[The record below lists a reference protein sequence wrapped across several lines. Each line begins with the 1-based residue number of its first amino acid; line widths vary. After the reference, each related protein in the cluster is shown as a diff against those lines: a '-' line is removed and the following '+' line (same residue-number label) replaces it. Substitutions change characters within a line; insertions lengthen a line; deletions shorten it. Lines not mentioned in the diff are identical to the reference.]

1 MVFLKHLKDN
11 IYLLSI
17 PFIWVSLY
25 CILDVYSLWSYWGV
39 QKMEIIFPDLHV
51 LLSAIDAH
59 YQGINVFKENP
70 LCYFKI
76 PHVYSNAWFLFHYLG
91 FSDQYRLFIGITTL
105 IIFSI
110 AVAWLT
116 KKKLFLF
123 VLFLCSPAVLL
134 AIERC
139 NNDVILFLMLLLT
152 AKLAFSK
159 SNKLPIFAHL
169 TLFFCTALK
178 YYPVAFSIIFLLRND
193 DLKIKLRNLTIHIV
207 FFFAWIFYSWENLQI
222 QKHIIPDP
230 GYAWSFGISPMF
242 TLFTHLTGSK
252 VISFVFLTSLSLIV
266 IYSAF
271 IFFKKIDFFFSDN
284 KLDSCFARLLF
295 VGGTMVLVFCYL
307 VRTSFDHRMIYFAF
321 CFPFFTALLSKRSY
335 NMSKHY
341 WIPMLLFLLIT
352 ISAWFEC
359 LREWITIG
367 LRYFSHESIL
377 PHVLFVVRTIEI
389 SINHFSFT
397 TLFSMSLV
405 IIYKNLH
412 PTFIR
417 YLTCLKES

>member
-1 MVFLKHLKDN
+1 
-11 IYLLSI
+11 
-17 PFIWVSLY
+17 
-25 CILDVYSLWSYWGV
+25 
-39 QKMEIIFPDLHV
+39 MEIIFPDLHV

-91 FSDQYRLFIGITTL
+91 FSDQYRLFIGIITL

-110 AVAWLT
+110 AVAWLS
-116 KKKLFLF
+116 KEKLFLF

-159 SNKLPIFAHL
+159 SKDSAIFAHL
-169 TLFFCTALK
+169 ILLFCTALK

-193 DLKIKLRNLTIHIV
+193 ELKIKLRNLIIHVV
-207 FFFAWIFYSWENLQI
+207 FFFVWIFCSWENLQI

-242 TLFTHLTGSK
+242 TLLTHLTGSN
-252 VISFVFLTSLSLIV
+252 VISFVFLTFLSLLL
-266 IYSAF
+266 IYFAF
-271 IFFKKIDFFFSDN
+271 NFFNKIDTFCVNNKSDPCFSQI
-284 KLDSCFARLLF
+284 LF

-321 CFPFFTALLSKRSY
+321 CFPFFTTLASKRS
-335 NMSKHY
+335 NFLSKHY
-341 WIPMLLFLLIT
+341 WIPLLLCLLIT

-359 LREWITIG
+359 LREWITIC
-367 LRYFSHESIL
+367 LRYFSHEYIL
-377 PHVLFVVRTIEI
+377 PHGLFFVRTLEI
-389 SINHFSFT
+389 SINHFSFM
-397 TLFSMSLV
+397 TLLSMSLV
-405 IIYKNLH
+405 IISKNLY
-412 PTFIR
+412 PSFNR
-417 YLTCLKES
+417 YFTCLKES

>member
-1 MVFLKHLKDN
+1 MYFSPLSMHTIKVSMFLKKTLCAT
-11 IYLLSI
+11 SR
-17 PFIWVSLY
+17 
-25 CILDVYSLWSYWGV
+25 
-39 QKMEIIFPDLHV
+39 FPMFTVMH
-51 LLSAIDAH
+51 
-59 YQGINVFKENP
+59 GF
-70 LCYFKI
+70 
-76 PHVYSNAWFLFHYLG
+76 FHYLG
-91 FSDQYRLFIGITTL
+91 FSDQYRLFIGIITL

-110 AVAWLT
+110 AVAWLS
-116 KKKLFLF
+116 KKKLLLF

-139 NNDVILFLMLLLT
+139 NNDVILFLLLLLT

-178 YYPVAFSIIFLLRND
+178 YYPVAFSIIFILRND
-193 DLKIKLRNLTIHIV
+193 DLKTKLRNLTIHIV
-207 FFFAWIFYSWENLQI
+207 FFLCGFFCSWENLQV

-230 GYAWSFGISPMF
+230 GYAWSFGISPIF

-252 VISFVFLTSLSLIV
+252 VISFVLLTFLSFII
-266 IYSAF
+266 IYSVF
-271 IFFKKIDFFFSDN
+271 IFFKKIDFFCSDN
-284 KLDSCFARLLF
+284 TSNSCFAKVLF

-359 LREWITIG
+359 LLEWITIG
-367 LRYFSHESIL
+367 LRYFSLESIL
-377 PHVLFVVRTIEI
+377 PHGLFVVRTIEI
-389 SINHFSFT
+389 SINHFSFM
-397 TLFSMSLV
+397 TLLSMSLV
-405 IIYKNLH
+405 IIYKNLY
-412 PTFIR
+412 PSFIR